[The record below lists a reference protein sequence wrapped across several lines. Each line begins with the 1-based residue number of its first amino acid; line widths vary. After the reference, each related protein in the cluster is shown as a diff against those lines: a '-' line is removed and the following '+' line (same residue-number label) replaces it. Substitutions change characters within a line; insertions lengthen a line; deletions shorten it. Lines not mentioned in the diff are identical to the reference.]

1 MDVFQFRK
9 AIIRDYETFSRSF
22 TRIRAPDIQRFADET
37 YQDGRFWPAPL
48 IQLNPSFVAGR
59 TVEDLVR
66 DGVLDEQCAAIFRA
80 GKGQGNAGVSL
91 RLHRHQEEALLAAQR
106 NTAYVLTT
114 GTGSGKSLAYFV
126 PIVDAVLKERRT
138 GAAPGRIRA
147 IVIYPMNA
155 LCNSQYE
162 ELAKFLGEG
171 YGPGREPV
179 TFGRYTGQETQE
191 EHDRVAN
198 NPPDI
203 LLTNFMMLELLV
215 TRQDDR
221 DRSIMKAAQGLRFLV
236 LDELHTYRGRQGAD
250 VALLVRRVRER
261 LNSELLCVGTSATMA
276 SEGNAA
282 SRRAVV
288 ASVAARLFGAAVTPE
303 SVITET
309 LERVTADV
317 ALDASRLREGLG
329 VGWPKH
335 ASYSVLREHP
345 LAAWVESRMGL
356 QREEDKWVRAKPR
369 TIEDA
374 ARLLAE
380 ESGVPLDKCRET
392 LERFLLAAYEVR
404 DGEGRRLFTFRL
416 HQFISGAGSLYMTL
430 EPEGARYLTVEGQ
443 QYQPGER
450 DKRLF
455 NVVFCRECGQEYLPV
470 WAQASGN
477 TMESFDPRELGETR
491 SDDDEA
497 RWGFFMPDPH
507 RQWNPEDRETAFPEE
522 WLEIRKSE
530 VTIKSSYKRYV
541 PRAVSVD
548 TQGQADEEGLEGWFI
563 PGSFKFCLNLDCGA
577 YFSGRVGEMSKLSTL
592 STEGRSSATTTLTLS
607 ALRYLLEEADDL
619 SPQARKLLGFTDNR
633 QDASLQAGHFN
644 DFRQILMLRGALV
657 AAAKAAPEGYLTD
670 DILTQSVAR
679 ALGLQPDDY
688 ASNPEAMGSAKR
700 NSEQTLRDVLGYR
713 LYRDLRRGWRVTNPN
728 LEQLGLLR
736 IEYLGLDDGCADDSL
751 WAETDAR
758 LAVASPDVR
767 LKIARE
773 LLEVLRR
780 ALCIKTVYLDDARQ
794 ESIRLASANVL
805 KEPWGFSEDEQRL
818 EPGLFMVLAPRPS
831 GRPLERAYYL
841 SARSRFGRW
850 LRAPSTWRGEN
861 GALPAGRV
869 SESEYDR
876 LVGDLLRVLTRL
888 GIIEPQDIARGVVGY
903 RVNAAALQWFAVEEA
918 SGEGIAPKNRFFE
931 ALYRNVA
938 HSLDVNNRFLHH
950 LEAREHTAQVESEIR
965 EEREAA
971 FRTAKLPVLFCSPT
985 MELGV
990 DIAALNTVYMRN
1002 VPPTPANYAQRS
1014 GRAGRSGQA
1023 ALVVTYC
1030 AAKSPHDQYFF
1041 ADPARMVAGVV
1052 SPPALDLANEDLVR
1066 SHLHAVWLAETG
1078 LRLAPALTGLMDMTQ
1093 RELPLQPQVVTG
1105 MESESVRARAS
1116 RRAVAILGMLAQE
1129 LTPASAPWYQG
1140 DWLDRTLR
1148 RAHLD
1153 FDAALNRWR
1162 GLYQATVRQMESAHT
1177 TQMNAAASERERDEA
1192 KSRYNE
1198 AVTQQRLLLS
1208 PAAATTSDFST
1219 YRYLA
1224 SQGFLPGYNFPR
1236 LPLLAYIPA
1245 RRERIGREAFLSR
1258 PRFLAL
1264 SEFGPRSIIYHEGS
1278 QYRVERLI
1286 IGIREQDGI
1295 LAGQGLPVRAARL
1308 CSACGYAHFE
1318 DSLAA
1323 ELCLSCGESLTTALQ
1338 LSTLYRVENVSTR
1351 RIMRITSD
1359 EEERLR
1365 QGYEMQ
1371 TTFQFAREDG
1381 HWQVTE
1387 TELSEAGDT
1396 LFRLQY
1402 APAATVWRLNLGWRR
1417 RRNKTIY
1424 GFVVDTTRGTW
1435 SKDTEAPE
1443 EVGDADPAVA
1453 AIQRII
1459 PFVEDH
1465 RNVLILTPTEGLD
1478 AKDMTT
1484 LQYALKRGIEAVF
1497 QLEENELVAEPLPGK
1512 DARRHILFFESAE
1525 GGAGVLTRL
1534 AGSSEALQRVAR
1546 RALEIC
1552 HFDLPQGR
1560 LEADSLIDT
1569 AGPGTPNACEAGCY
1583 RCLLS
1588 YYNQPEHVLIDRR
1601 SEVVKSLL
1609 CRLARVTLRTGTQ
1622 GRSPEA
1628 HLAEL
1633 TRRSNSSLEQAWL
1646 DFVKEADLRLPDR
1659 AQPLLAEY
1667 HTQPDFA
1674 YSQSQALIYIDGPHH
1689 DGQSQKQLDK
1699 NVTER
1704 LEDAGFTVIRFPK
1717 ERGAWRAIAQRYVDV
1732 FGAGRS

>member
-9 AIIRDYETFSRSF
+9 AIIEDYETFSRSF

-37 YQDGRFWPAPL
+37 YRGGRFWPAPL

-59 TVEDLVR
+59 TVEELVR
-66 DGVLDEQCAAIFRA
+66 DGALDPECAAIFRA
-80 GKGQGNAGVSL
+80 GKERGGAGTTL
-91 RLHRHQEEALLAAQR
+91 RLHHHQEEALLAAQR
-106 NTAYVLTT
+106 EAAYVLTT

-126 PIVDAVLKERRT
+126 PIVDAVLKERRA
-138 GAAPGRIRA
+138 GAASGRIRA

-155 LCNSQYE
+155 LCNSQYA
-162 ELAKFLGEG
+162 ELAKFLADG
-171 YGPGREPV
+171 YGPGCEPV
-179 TFGRYTGQETQE
+179 TFGRYTGQETPE
-191 EHDRVAN
+191 EHERVAN

-221 DRSIMKAAQGLRFLV
+221 DRSLMNAAQGLRFLV

-261 LNSELLCVGTSATMA
+261 LNPNLLCVGTSATMA

-282 SRRAVV
+282 SRRAAV
-288 ASVAARLFGAAVTPE
+288 AGVATRLFGASVALE
-303 SVITET
+303 NVITET
-309 LERVTADV
+309 LERVTPEV
-317 ALDASRLREGLG
+317 PLDASRLKEGLEA
-329 VGWPKH
+329 GWPEG
-335 ASYSVLREHP
+335 AAYEVLRVHP
-345 LAAWVESRMGL
+345 LASWVESRMGL
-356 QREEDKWVRAKPR
+356 QREEGKWIRARPR
-369 TIEDA
+369 TVRDA
-374 ARLLAE
+374 AEELAH
-380 ESGVPLDKCRET
+380 ESGLPLDRCRET
-392 LERFLLAAYEVR
+392 LERFLLKAYATQ
-404 DGEGRRLFTFRL
+404 DGDGRRLFTFRL
-416 HQFISGAGSLYMTL
+416 HQFISGAGSLYTTL
-430 EPEGARYLTVEGQ
+430 EPEDARYLTVEGQ

-470 WAQASGN
+470 WAQGIGN
-477 TMESFDPRELGETR
+477 AMDSLDPRELGETR
-491 SDDDEA
+491 SDDDETS
-497 RWGFFMPDPH
+497 WGFFMPDPR
-507 RQWNPEDRETAFPEE
+507 RQWNPEDTETAFPEA
-522 WLEIRKSE
+522 WLEVRKSE
-530 VTIKSSYKRYV
+530 VSIKSSYKRYI
-541 PRAVSVD
+541 PRAVTVD
-548 TQGQADEEGLEGWFI
+548 TQGQCDEDGLEGWFI
-563 PGSFKFCLNLDCGA
+563 PGSFKFCLNPGCDA
-577 YFSGRVGEMSKLSTL
+577 YFSGRVGEMTKLSTL

-619 SPQARKLLGFTDNR
+619 SAPARKLLGFTDNR

-657 AAAKAAPEGYLTD
+657 AAAKNAPEKFLTD
-670 DILTQSVAR
+670 DILTQSVAH
-679 ALGLQPDDY
+679 ALALQPDDY
-688 ASNPEAMGSAKR
+688 ASNPEAVGLARR
-700 NSEQTLRDVLGYR
+700 NAEQALRDVLGYR

-736 IEYLGLDDGCADDSL
+736 IEYLGLDSGCRDETL
-751 WAETDAR
+751 WAQTDAR
-758 LAVASPDVR
+758 LAAASPEVR
-767 LKIARE
+767 LRVARE

-780 ALCIKTVYLDDARQ
+780 ALCIKTVYLDEARQ

-818 EPGLFMVLAPRPS
+818 EPGLFMVPTPKPAR
-831 GRPLERAYYL
+831 RPLERTYYL

-850 LRAPSTWRGEN
+850 LRAPSTWREAD
-861 GALPAGRV
+861 GALPAGRI
-869 SESEYDR
+869 SEPEYDA
-876 LVGDLLRVLTRL
+876 LVADLLRVLTRL
-888 GIIEPQDIARGVVGY
+888 GIVEPQDIARGVVGY
-903 RVNAAALQWFAVEEA
+903 RVNAAALQWFAVEA
-918 SGEGIAPKNRFFE
+918 AAGEGVAPKNRFFE
-931 ALYRNVA
+931 TLYRNIA
-938 HSLDVNNRFLHH
+938 HSLDANNRFLHQ
-950 LEAREHTAQVESEIR
+950 LEAREHTAQVASDIR

-1023 ALVVTYC
+1023 ALVITYC

-1078 LRLAPALTGLMDMTQ
+1078 LRLTPTLRDLMDMT
-1093 RELPLQPQVVTG
+1093 ETNLPLQPEVVAG
-1105 MESESVRARAS
+1105 MEGDVVRAQAG
-1116 RRAVAILGMLAQE
+1116 RRAVTILGMLAPE
-1129 LTPASAPWYQG
+1129 LTPQSAPWYQG

-1148 RAHLD
+1148 RAPRD

-1162 GLYQATVRQMESAHT
+1162 GLYQATTRQMNSAHAV
-1177 TQMNAAASERERDEA
+1177 QMNAAVSERERDEA

-1198 AVTQQRLLLS
+1198 AAVQQRLLLS
-1208 PAAATTSDFST
+1208 PAAATNSDFST

-1278 QYRVERLI
+1278 QYRVDRLI
-1286 IGIREQDGI
+1286 IGVREQDGI
-1295 LAGQGLPVRAARL
+1295 LAGHGLPVRTARL
-1308 CSACGYAHFE
+1308 CPGCGYAHF
-1318 DSLAA
+1318 DDGLAA
-1323 ELCLSCGESLTTALQ
+1323 ELCLSCGERLSGALQ

-1351 RIMRITSD
+1351 RVMRITSD

-1365 QGYEMQ
+1365 QGYELQ
-1371 TTFQFAREDG
+1371 TTFQFAQEEG
-1381 HWQVTE
+1381 HWQVVE
-1387 TELSEAGDT
+1387 TELSEAGDK

-1402 APAATVWRLNLGWRR
+1402 GPAATVWRLNLGWRR

-1424 GFVVDTTRGTW
+1424 GFVVDTTRGAW
-1435 SKDTEAPE
+1435 SKDSEAPE
-1443 EVGDADPAVA
+1443 EADEADPAVGTT
-1453 AIQRII
+1453 QRII
-1459 PFVEDH
+1459 PFVEDR
-1465 RNVLILTPTEGLD
+1465 RNVLILTPMVGLE
-1478 AKDMTT
+1478 AGDMAT

-1497 QLEENELVAEPLPGK
+1497 QLEESELVAEPLPGR
-1512 DARRHILFFESAE
+1512 DARRHLLFFESAE

-1534 AGSSEALQRVAR
+1534 AANAEALQRVAR

-1552 HFDLPQGR
+1552 HFDLPEGP
-1560 LEADSLIDT
+1560 LEPEALVDT
-1569 AGPGTPNACEAGCY
+1569 AGAGTAKACEAGCY

-1588 YYNQPEHVLIDRR
+1588 YYNQPEHALIDRR
-1601 SEVVKSLL
+1601 SEGVKALL
-1609 CRLARVTLRTGTQ
+1609 CRLTRATLQTGTQ
-1622 GRSPEA
+1622 GRSPET

-1646 DFVKEADLRLPDR
+1646 DFLKEAGLRLPDR
-1659 AQPLLAEY
+1659 AQPLLGEY

-1674 YSQSQALIYIDGPHH
+1674 YSQSQALVYIDGPHH
-1689 DGQSQKQLDK
+1689 DGQAQRRLDEGI
-1699 NVTER
+1699 TR
-1704 LEDAGFTVIRFPK
+1704 GLEDAGFTVIRFPK
-1717 ERGAWRAIAQRYVDV
+1717 ERTTWRAITQRYVDI
-1732 FGAGRS
+1732 FGVGRA